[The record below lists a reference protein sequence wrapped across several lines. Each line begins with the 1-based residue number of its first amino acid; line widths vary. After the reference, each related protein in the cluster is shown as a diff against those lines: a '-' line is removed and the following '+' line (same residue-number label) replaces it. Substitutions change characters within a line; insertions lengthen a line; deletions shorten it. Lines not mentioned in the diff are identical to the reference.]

1 MRKTTPNMLVFVVS
15 IQGRAQLALTTHFV
29 IALYSH
35 LCSFIIFG
43 SLISRNQNY
52 RQKRITSCFC
62 SNFCGGKFP
71 YDYCGKKNL
80 CGLK

>member
-1 MRKTTPNMLVFVVS
+1 LKRNPDLPKDEKDNTQQRVFVVS
-15 IQGRAQLALTTHFV
+15 IQGRAQLALTTHFI

-52 RQKRITSCFC
+52 R
-62 SNFCGGKFP
+62 
-71 YDYCGKKNL
+71 
-80 CGLK
+80 